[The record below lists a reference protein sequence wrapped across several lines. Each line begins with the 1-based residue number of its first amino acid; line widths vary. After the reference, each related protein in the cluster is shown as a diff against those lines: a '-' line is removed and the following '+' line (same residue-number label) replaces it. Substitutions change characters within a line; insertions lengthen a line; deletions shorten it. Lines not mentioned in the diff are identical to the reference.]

1 MLELATGTKDQTLA
15 NKILLAKKIEYIGVP
30 IIDHKELEELN
41 IVQSW
46 SGYPCKKANV
56 FAITKEEK

>member
-1 MLELATGTKDQTLA
+1 V
-15 NKILLAKKIEYIGVP
+15 NKILLAKKIECIGVP

-46 SGYPCKKANV
+46 SGCPCKKANV
-56 FAITKEEK
+56 LANNKGVII